1 MDFQKNVD
9 FDVFNPKYLK
19 KSNFPRN
26 SERSMIYIASC
37 SVRKDIFQENKME
50 GIVVLKIAQNP
61 DKDCSKR
68 RINISFKWRNRNSN
82 IFYYILY
89 FTWKINKRPDGP

>member
-50 GIVVLKIAQNP
+50 GIVVLKIAGNP

-89 FTWKINKRPDGP
+89 